1 MFRLLFVFVLSLA
14 VSSQAVAAVKW
25 NNSSSNNSDKS
36 SNPILQ
42 PDLGIPQDGKDTT
55 LFGFKQKDEERFKYH
70 GKKELLKYEKERNI
84 KLFSI
89 VNENTRFGDTAFF
102 IQAPAD
108 GCYNRWTQDCK
119 REGTIAKINN
129 IIISTFIF
137 FVWIEK
143 LSLKLKGVSIPLI

>member
-1 MFRLLFVFVLSLA
+1 M
-14 VSSQAVAAVKW
+14 
-25 NNSSSNNSDKS
+25 
-36 SNPILQ
+36 
-42 PDLGIPQDGKDTT
+42 GIPQDGKDTT

-119 REGTIAKINN
+119 REDAWRKGERMKRIEASYSAFKGEN
-129 IIISTFIF
+129 IWVSLSFKMTDDWEIGKAQAELGSNSGSLSWTSMSLSKTVSSVAWVIDY
-137 FVWIEK
+137 
-143 LSLKLKGVSIPLI
+143 SLKTVS